1 MEYRHCE
8 EQSDK
13 AIHKQDRAL
22 VLGLLFQERPLLW
35 IAASG
40 KALLAMTDF
49 LVCSFI
55 NENWYKKITIRKNC
69 VKKIGFVNI
78 IFLHYSSGLPKISSQ
93 LSIHNCPN
101 S

>member
-40 KALLAMTDF
+40 KALLAMTVF
-49 LVCSFI
+49 LIHHFI
-55 NENWYKKITIRKNC
+55 NSKFNEN
-69 VKKIGFVNI
+69 
-78 IFLHYSSGLPKISSQ
+78 
-93 LSIHNCPN
+93 
-101 S
+101 